1 MILHRVI
8 LHPPEVCTCGYDKV
22 HLVKLVA
29 LEKRAVEGKT
39 REASGGVP
47 GTGEGNR
54 PSNSHTRVSN
64 KVGRKALSSHESGL
78 PVGSGVALLCGFYRR
93 GAGCV
98 PCGWNIYKKNSFF
111 FFWAAKDTDQI
122 SATLIVN
129 QRHASWLSRPQCSPG
144 CGCDLPEKIYFQR

>member
-78 PVGSGVALLCGFYRR
+78 PVGSGVALPCGFYRR

-98 PCGWNIYKKNSFF
+98 PCGWNILKKKKKFF
-111 FFWAAKDTDQI
+111 FLGSQGHRSNLGYPDSESETRKLAKQTPVQ
-122 SATLIVN
+122 
-129 QRHASWLSRPQCSPG
+129 SRV
-144 CGCDLPEKIYFQR
+144 